1 MRTLLAATLLATAA
15 TSLLACAD
23 QGDASDPDDYE
34 VVPEGKED
42 SFRSPVAQEFTAKA
56 DATVTLP
63 ESARTMSDAERLAA
77 AQELVSA
84 KLLQIGWFL
93 NLYVADKEDE
103 DANKTY
109 GGFHAMAR
117 NSSVKSLSVTPVD
130 ALTFTFNFEATIA
143 AQNKFLSLLPGTAAS
158 AGKRVDLKLGKLTND
173 ELLAGGWQSRY
184 DVHTWD
190 PSKVAADTVET
201 LPVIV
206 APLTRSTNAFLDYNR
221 LYQDGKLEV
230 GAQFGWDYNAGRAD
244 LANAEQLFD
253 ELVNQGFASPVTAF
267 KDLKLDSPPL
277 TRTGTFNGK
286 PVAISVKLVHPG
298 MVADPAADAVQ
309 LRTALLDLLKTK
321 EVVLFNG
328 HAGVSGRLLPADFR
342 STSAGNILP
351 TEYPTIPL
359 FDGYQILLVEGC
371 QTYARFTDGFRQ
383 NPLKKGPHGELVN
396 MDIVTSTS
404 YTWTSQ
410 GAESMEQ
417 ILFPLIGR
425 SSTANIKPVTWDDIL
440 RTMNAAPNE
449 TAFMGVNG
457 IDNDP
462 HAHPYARTD
471 TLGASCTSSTTC
483 GGEGNLCVKS
493 GSAKVCASVCLDDA
507 GCPSTHRCAKV
518 ATSGTLS
525 GKAAC
530 VKR

>member
-1 MRTLLAATLLATAA
+1 M
-15 TSLLACAD
+15 
-23 QGDASDPDDYE
+23 
-34 VVPEGKED
+34 
-42 SFRSPVAQEFTAKA
+42 
-56 DATVTLP
+56 
-63 ESARTMSDAERLAA
+63 
-77 AQELVSA
+77 
-84 KLLQIGWFL
+84 
-93 NLYVADKEDE
+93 N
-103 DANKTY
+103 
-109 GGFHAMAR
+109 
-117 NSSVKSLSVTPVD
+117 
-130 ALTFTFNFEATIA
+130 
-143 AQNKFLSLLPGTAAS
+143 
-158 AGKRVDLKLGKLTND
+158 
-173 ELLAGGWQSRY
+173 
-184 DVHTWD
+184 
-190 PSKVAADTVET
+190 
-201 LPVIV
+201 
-206 APLTRSTNAFLDYNR
+206 
-221 LYQDGKLEV
+221 
-230 GAQFGWDYNAGRAD
+230 
-244 LANAEQLFD
+244 
-253 ELVNQGFASPVTAF
+253 
-267 KDLKLDSPPL
+267 
-277 TRTGTFNGK
+277 
-286 PVAISVKLVHPG
+286 
-298 MVADPAADAVQ
+298 
-309 LRTALLDLLKTK
+309 
-321 EVVLFNG
+321 
-328 HAGVSGRLLPADFR
+328 AGVSGRLLPADFR

-383 NPLKKGPHGELVN
+383 NPLKKGPNGELVN